1 MQNSPRERHSSHFDS
16 TSQNKLR
23 RTNVTNKLVRI
34 LWVATILLV
43 SLPLAEA
50 QVFTIVATFF
60 GGGGPGS
67 APLARDAAGNL
78 YGAGFGAVFKI
89 DPTGKVT
96 TLYTFK
102 GAPDGYGAVQVVLD
116 PDGNLYGTTE
126 YGGTGTCSN
135 GPYAGCGTVFK
146 LAASGEE
153 TILHSFT
160 GSSDGSWPYAGLI
173 RDGKGNLYGTTYFG
187 GSGTGT
193 CFGSGCGTVYKIDPT
208 GKETVLFRFDD
219 GADGGLPLANLL
231 LVDGALYGTTAAG
244 GTGPCTQ
251 SGNPIV
257 GCGTTFKLVGRRETV
272 LHSFQ
277 GPDGS
282 GPQSNVV
289 RDSAGNLY
297 AAALQGGLVNT
308 NCFFGCGTVIKLEPN
323 GTETVLHAF
332 GDESDG
338 YSPIGLVMD
347 SKGNLYGNG
356 RGLGGVAGTVFEI
369 DASDQFTILHAFAGQ
384 GAIIPGDLI
393 LDEQGNLYGSGS
405 WMVFRITP

>member
-1 MQNSPRERHSSHFDS
+1 
-16 TSQNKLR
+16 
-23 RTNVTNKLVRI
+23 VTNKLVRI
-34 LWVATILLV
+34 LWAAAIILTI
-43 SLPLAEA
+43 LPLAQA

-60 GGGGPGS
+60 AGNGPDLT
-67 APLARDAAGNL
+67 PLARDAEGNL
-78 YGAGFGAVFKI
+78 YGASNYAILKI

-102 GAPDGYGAVQVVLD
+102 GAPDGYVPWQVVLD
-116 PDGNLYGTTE
+116 PDGNLYGTTL

-146 LAASGEE
+146 LATTGEE

-160 GSSDGSWPYAGLI
+160 GPPDGSWPYAGLI
-173 RDGKGNLYGTTYFG
+173 RDGKGNLYGTTYLG
-187 GSGTGT
+187 GTGS

-219 GADGGLPLANLL
+219 GADGGLPLGNLL
-231 LVDGALYGTTAAG
+231 LVDGALYGATAAG

-257 GCGTTFKLVGRRETV
+257 GCGTIFKLVGHKETV

-297 AAALQGGLVNT
+297 ATAVQGGPLT
-308 NCFFGCGTVIKLEPN
+308 TYCYFGCGTVIKLEPG
-323 GTETVLHAF
+323 GTETILHF
-332 GDESDG
+332 FENQSDG
-338 YSPIGLVMD
+338 ESPAGVVID
-347 SKGNLYGNG
+347 SEGNLYGSAGG
-356 RGLGGVAGTVFEI
+356 RGTVAGTVFEI
-369 DASDQFTILHAFAGQ
+369 DAKGQFTILHAFEGQ
-384 GAIIPGDLI
+384 GAAEPGDLI
-393 LDEQGNLYGSGS
+393 LDPQGNLYGSLG
-405 WMVFRITP
+405 WAVFKLTP